1 MEFTLTHKGIEG
13 MAKIFE
19 AMQKNGLS
27 ALSSGGFL
35 DLKNRKQLGDLTKT
49 IFTLRQKNQSKAFVL
64 ASCRPGEGVS
74 TVLANLATYFTLNQ
88 AECKMLVIDAN
99 LQSPTLHHM
108 FKLRQGPGVAEILHG
123 RAQLSDVVQNLSG
136 GGAVQVLTCG
146 EGIKELAGNIVQGKF
161 SSLMAEA
168 KSQYDCIL
176 VDSSPVMSSTDT
188 LSIAAAAD
196 GVFLIIQS
204 LKVQSEV
211 ALKSKI
217 LLTNNECEI
226 CGVVLNRVLQ
236 VIPAWMYRLI

>member
-1 MEFTLTHKGIEG
+1 

-19 AMQKNGLS
+19 AMQKNGFS

-35 DLKNRKQLGDLTKT
+35 NLKNRKQLGDLTKT
-49 IFTLRQKNQSKAFVL
+49 IFNLRQKNQSKAFVF

-74 TVLANLATYFTLNQ
+74 TVLANLVTYFTLYQ
-88 AECKMLVIDAN
+88 TDCKVLVVDAN

-108 FKLRQGPGVAEILHG
+108 FNLRKGPGVAEILQG
-123 RAQLSDVVQNLSG
+123 SAQLSDAVQGLSG
-136 GGAVQVLTCG
+136 SDAVQVITSG
-146 EGIKELAGNIVQGKF
+146 EGYKELAGNIVQGRF

-176 VDSSPVMSSTDT
+176 VDSSPVMASTDT
-188 LSIAAAAD
+188 LSTAAAAD
-196 GVFLIIQS
+196 GVFLVVQS

-211 ALKSKI
+211 AIKSKT
-217 LLTNNECEI
+217 LLVNNECEV